1 MTKSITPTQIKKNN
15 RSLIYHY
22 LYQHPGSAQQELA
35 LQLHLSRPTV
45 ASNLSLLESE
55 GRISKSGQIAS
66 ESAGR
71 KAAAYAIVPDFR
83 IALGVEL
90 LKNEVKVVA
99 VNLYGKSIA
108 RDSFSET
115 YTDTPEYYQMIC
127 DKILIF
133 ARALPCESSQILG
146 IGFAMQALISADKK
160 SILYGKILS
169 CTGLSL
175 SVFSDHLPW
184 TCSFIH
190 DAESAAV
197 SELWASLDL
206 TDAFYLSLSRHLGGS
221 VIAKRTIMGGKHG
234 HSGTIEHIHMRDNGI
249 RCYCGQIG
257 CMETL
262 CSVKTL
268 LADGETLESFFTNVR
283 QGNVICSCRWAAFL
297 SDLAECI
304 NLLHLVYDTDF
315 ILGGHLAPY
324 LQEEDLLF
332 LHEKIRQLTPFG
344 EPADFLRISKMPQD
358 NICIGAALPYIQGFW
373 G

>member
-133 ARALPCESSQILG
+133 ARALP
-146 IGFAMQALISADKK
+146 
-160 SILYGKILS
+160 
-169 CTGLSL
+169 
-175 SVFSDHLPW
+175 
-184 TCSFIH
+184 
-190 DAESAAV
+190 
-197 SELWASLDL
+197 
-206 TDAFYLSLSRHLGGS
+206 
-221 VIAKRTIMGGKHG
+221 
-234 HSGTIEHIHMRDNGI
+234 
-249 RCYCGQIG
+249 
-257 CMETL
+257 
-262 CSVKTL
+262 
-268 LADGETLESFFTNVR
+268 
-283 QGNVICSCRWAAFL
+283 
-297 SDLAECI
+297 
-304 NLLHLVYDTDF
+304 
-315 ILGGHLAPY
+315 
-324 LQEEDLLF
+324 
-332 LHEKIRQLTPFG
+332 
-344 EPADFLRISKMPQD
+344 
-358 NICIGAALPYIQGFW
+358 
-373 G
+373 

>member
-22 LYQHPGSAQQELA
+22 LYQHPGSSQQELA

-45 ASNLSLLESE
+45 ASNLSLLEQRDGFQE
-55 GRISKSGQIAS
+55 RTDCF
-66 ESAGR
+66 R
-71 KAAAYAIVPDFR
+71 KCRPQGAAYAIVPDFR

-108 RDSFSET
+108 RDTFSET

-127 DKILIF
+127 EKILAF

-184 TCSFIH
+184 PCSFIH

-197 SELWASLDL
+197 SELWASLV
-206 TDAFYLSLSRHLGGS
+206 SRMPFIS
-221 VIAKRTIMGGKHG
+221 RSAVI
-234 HSGTIEHIHMRDNGI
+234 
-249 RCYCGQIG
+249 
-257 CMETL
+257 
-262 CSVKTL
+262 
-268 LADGETLESFFTNVR
+268 LA
-283 QGNVICSCRWAAFL
+283 
-297 SDLAECI
+297 
-304 NLLHLVYDTDF
+304 
-315 ILGGHLAPY
+315 AP
-324 LQEEDLLF
+324 
-332 LHEKIRQLTPFG
+332 
-344 EPADFLRISKMPQD
+344 
-358 NICIGAALPYIQGFW
+358 
-373 G
+373 

>member
-1 MTKSITPTQIKKNN
+1 M
-15 RSLIYHY
+15 
-22 LYQHPGSAQQELA
+22 A
-35 LQLHLSRPTV
+35 
-45 ASNLSLLESE
+45 
-55 GRISKSGQIAS
+55 
-66 ESAGR
+66 
-71 KAAAYAIVPDFR
+71 
-83 IALGVEL
+83 
-90 LKNEVKVVA
+90 
-99 VNLYGKSIA
+99 
-108 RDSFSET
+108 FSET

-127 DKILIF
+127 EKILAF

-184 TCSFIH
+184 PCSFIH

-221 VIAKRTIMGGKHG
+221 VIAKRTILGGKHG

-332 LHEKIRQLTPFG
+332 
-344 EPADFLRISKMPQD
+344 PADRVPDGHPICRKKISFFCTKKSASSHHLGNRRTFSASVKCRRIIFVSERRCHIFRGFGGDVLLLHRPHHPVKCVDSADSIIIRLRI
-358 NICIGAALPYIQGFW
+358 LV
-373 G
+373 

>member
-1 MTKSITPTQIKKNN
+1 
-15 RSLIYHY
+15 
-22 LYQHPGSAQQELA
+22 
-35 LQLHLSRPTV
+35 
-45 ASNLSLLESE
+45 
-55 GRISKSGQIAS
+55 
-66 ESAGR
+66 
-71 KAAAYAIVPDFR
+71 
-83 IALGVEL
+83 
-90 LKNEVKVVA
+90 
-99 VNLYGKSIA
+99 
-108 RDSFSET
+108 
-115 YTDTPEYYQMIC
+115 MIC
-127 DKILIF
+127 EKILTF
-133 ARALPCESSQILG
+133 AQALPCESSQILG

-160 SILYGKILS
+160 SILYG
-169 CTGLSL
+169 TGLSL
-175 SVFSDHLPW
+175 SVFSDQLPW
-184 TCSFIH
+184 PCSFIH

-197 SELWASLDL
+197 SELWASPDL

-249 RCYCGQIG
+249 RCYCGQMG

-268 LADGETLESFFTNVR
+268 LAEGETLESFFTNVR
-283 QGNVICSCRWAAFL
+283 QGNVICSCRWGAFL

>member
-22 LYQHPGSAQQELA
+22 LYQHPGSSQQELA

-146 IGFAMQALISADKK
+146 IGFAMQALISADKN
-160 SILYGKILS
+160 SIPIIFRGRVPSSMTRKA
-169 CTGLSL
+169 
-175 SVFSDHLPW
+175 LPSP
-184 TCSFIH
+184 SF
-190 DAESAAV
+190 
-197 SELWASLDL
+197 
-206 TDAFYLSLSRHLGGS
+206 G
-221 VIAKRTIMGGKHG
+221 
-234 HSGTIEHIHMRDNGI
+234 
-249 RCYCGQIG
+249 
-257 CMETL
+257 
-262 CSVKTL
+262 
-268 LADGETLESFFTNVR
+268 
-283 QGNVICSCRWAAFL
+283 
-297 SDLAECI
+297 
-304 NLLHLVYDTDF
+304 
-315 ILGGHLAPY
+315 P
-324 LQEEDLLF
+324 
-332 LHEKIRQLTPFG
+332 
-344 EPADFLRISKMPQD
+344 LRISQMPF
-358 NICIGAALPYIQGFW
+358 ISRSAVILVAP
-373 G
+373 